1 MLQVVDKLVKQ
12 HHNISQTLHKK
23 VQNLIVNI
31 ITSNKYTNE
40 DKMLHIDELLT
51 NYKRPLSADRQD
63 FILQRLTS
71 LLEPIINKN
80 GEFSILDIG
89 GGNVYILSQLGQR
102 FNLQK
107 YNLICLENNNESN
120 EFKYNYNLKSIEYSF
135 EPNNLINSHNKF
147 DLVICM
153 VSLHHMNDEYIKTNI
168 LPLIKKGTYLLI
180 KEHDAYN
187 EDIKDRINWEHH
199 IYHIL
204 ETSTFLTKPKI
215 KDYLDNYVGNY
226 KSKTEYQQMF
236 EENGFQLVNTYNNL
250 LEQQI
255 NNNFENKTVTKLF
268 WQLYSNKLN
277 F

>member
-31 ITSNKYTNE
+31 ITSNKYINE
-40 DKMLHIDELLT
+40 EKLFHIDELLT

-63 FILQRLTS
+63 FILQILTA
-71 LLEPIINKN
+71 LLEPIVNN
-80 GEFSILDIG
+80 NSEFSILDIG
-89 GGNVYILSQLGQR
+89 GGNGYILSQLGKH
-102 FNLQK
+102 FNLNK
-107 YNLICLENNNESN
+107 ANLICLENKEESN
-120 EFKYNYNLKSIEYSF
+120 EFKYTYNLKSIEYCF
-135 EPNNLINSHNKF
+135 EPNNLINSNKKF

-187 EDIKDRINWEHH
+187 EDIKERIDWEHH

-204 ETSTFLTKPKI
+204 ETSTILTKQKI

-226 KSKTEYQQMF
+226 KSKSEYQNMF
-236 EENGFQLVNTYNNL
+236 EANGFQLVSTYNNL

-268 WQLYSNKLN
+268 WQLYNMKV
-277 F
+277 